1 MNKQAR
7 RNLNQ
12 IVKFA
17 VYSMA
22 KRAEGEEAP
31 KEKKQDEA
39 TSSSFWSSPTLL
51 AGGVGGLAGAGL
63 GAALP
68 ALFMKD
74 KEKAKKWILLS
85 ALLGTMVGAAAGV
98 GGYMGYPHLLQAFS
112 GTQAPASPDTP
123 SAG

>member
-12 IVKFA
+12 LVKFA

-31 KEKKQDEA
+31 KEEKQDKA

-68 ALFMKD
+68 ALFMKN

-85 ALLGTMVGAAAGV
+85 ALLGTMVGAAAGA
-98 GGYMGYPHLLQAFS
+98 GGYMSYPYLMRALS
-112 GTQAPASPDTP
+112 GAPAE
-123 SAG
+123 SAPPAAGA